1 MRHPLPLVL
10 FLAGAVCAVQAA
22 AEKLTEQD
30 RIALVRGLSFEY
42 AKAKVPL
49 PRSKQALAIDRQGA
63 YDKNVWV
70 EAGRQFGPAARV
82 GDTVQIT
89 TIDIQEDRIVFAI
102 NGGFYAGKTRW
113 YHHIQM
119 GAGGASAPI
128 AKPDSNA
135 KAGTSIALTFGAP
148 VPALKPEE
156 IKKMLSTVLDFEQR
170 SATQTFMES
179 LPPEMQQAVKD
190 KRVIVGMNRDEVLAA
205 VGRPLRKVR
214 DQKDG
219 EETEDW
225 IYGVAPGKITFVT
238 FKDGKVIKVREDYA
252 GLGTE
257 APALEPP
264 R

>member
-1 MRHPLPLVL
+1 M
-10 FLAGAVCAVQAA
+10 G
-22 AEKLTEQD
+22 
-30 RIALVRGLSFEY
+30 
-42 AKAKVPL
+42 
-49 PRSKQALAIDRQGA
+49 
-63 YDKNVWV
+63 
-70 EAGRQFGPAARV
+70 
-82 GDTVQIT
+82 
-89 TIDIQEDRIVFAI
+89 FA
-102 NGGFYAGKTRW
+102 
-113 YHHIQM
+113 
-119 GAGGASAPI
+119 P
-128 AKPDSNA
+128 
-135 KAGTSIALTFGAP
+135 AGTSIVLMFKAP
-148 VPALKPEE
+148 VPAVKPEE

-257 APALEPP
+257 APVLEPP